1 MIVQKKYYSAENFRV
16 ILPKVRKSFPE
27 IIAYDIPAPDY
38 TGKPNKIDYSKME
51 EKESIKVLTECADLQ
66 RRKSN
71 DYQNPKSR
79 IRQADYY
86 PSGVKTILEII
97 QAKVLRAQSVIE
109 AMELD
114 PNYVPNFE
122 SVEDS
127 LKDLINYSSFGVAF
141 IRGKVDGQDPER
153 DFLNRRHTA

>member
-1 MIVQKKYYSAENFRV
+1 
-16 ILPKVRKSFPE
+16 
-27 IIAYDIPAPDY
+27 
-38 TGKPNKIDYSKME
+38 ME
-51 EKESIKVLTECADLQ
+51 EKESIKVLQECAELQ

-71 DYQNPKSR
+71 DYQNPQSR

-86 PSGVKTILEII
+86 PSGVKTILEIVH
-97 QAKVLRAQSVIE
+97 AKVLRAQSVIE

-127 LKDLINYSSFGVAF
+127 FKDLINYASFGVAF

-153 DFLNRRHTA
+153 DFLNRRHPAA